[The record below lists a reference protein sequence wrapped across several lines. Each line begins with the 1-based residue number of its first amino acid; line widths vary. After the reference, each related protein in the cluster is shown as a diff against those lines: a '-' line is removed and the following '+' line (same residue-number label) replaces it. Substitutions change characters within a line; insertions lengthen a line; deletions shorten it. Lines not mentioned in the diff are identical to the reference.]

1 MTNTERPNL
10 FVNELR
16 MYVVYLKNEINELLA
31 TAPPA
36 ALKKYQN
43 FKNNL
48 LDGIAYY
55 EVLFATTNYFE
66 TTKASSK
73 KQLEQC
79 RQEILAIAI
88 PIQEPQ

>member
-1 MTNTERPNL
+1 MTSTERPNL

-55 EVLFATTNYFE
+55 EVLFAATNYFE